1 MGRQIRGLG
10 RSVLILLL
18 TGVGAGDATG
28 QEPSRPGGGPEDVFG
43 DSSART
49 LVLRALSARQ
59 AVSDGLVSYEGLVT
73 ERMRVGVAISP
84 RILTRERTLFR
95 RERVSRIRWDAG
107 ELSLS
112 RTIHDHRESPTF
124 GGLGLG
130 EGRLGMDFDVED
142 ELALDD
148 LRGPSGVRPD
158 VRPVGPLRRGLQS
171 SPCRTVDSKPTS
183 SLSAIPSASLC
194 RSPPRPSP
202 SSRSWSHHGNERG
215 KRWRGS
221 LWFDGASGRLVR
233 AIYRPSGPWDH
244 EVQQPGD
251 LEGVPGFLLPA
262 RGRVTHIVLEY
273 AFYEERWWLP
283 RRLLGEGVFDWN
295 GLVRM
300 PLTIEWALDDV
311 EVNQALTDRVAP
323 GPDGA
328 ERVARMRAGGA
339 RGVTRFSAS
348 HPSDSL
354 IPLPGPLGVA
364 GSRNFTDEE
373 LEPVLERL
381 DDLARLPPTQ
391 SWRPSLRS
399 VFLGLRYNRIQGLVA
414 WSCPGAIRAMPD
426 GRWRHGQLWRPTTR
440 EPEVEVTVEWPGAPR
455 TFALSGYH
463 QVAETGDFGQALG
476 LGNSVSGLAFG
487 WDDGNYY
494 RRSGAKVTTTSFDD
508 RIRVGA
514 FVEHHR
520 TAPLPDWDLPHSPR
534 GNLVALEGTFAGM
547 RARLQTQRGDDSRE
561 GILSVRLWGEG
572 ASGPATYGRLGGEL
586 SGSRGLPGSLT
597 GSPPDPQL
605 VGIARHSA
613 PTAVLHRRH
622 PNASRLLRRY
632 GFRDVLLGR
641 LVQNWPTTFRGSAG
655 PCSRMRAGRERRP
668 GGDAAHPLSEGAW
681 VSPSWTGSF
690 AQTWPVA
697 SAGAIAGGYI
707 STWTA
712 SSRRRRPRVS
722 AEPRKPRLALAHER
736 RFSTETTQTGSP

>member
-1 MGRQIRGLG
+1 M
-10 RSVLILLL
+10 
-18 TGVGAGDATG
+18 
-28 QEPSRPGGGPEDVFG
+28 DVFS

-84 RILTRERTLFR
+84 RLLTRERTLFR

-112 RTIHDHRESPTF
+112 RTVHDHRESPTF
-124 GGLGLG
+124 GGLGLA
-130 EGRLGMDFDVED
+130 EGRLGIDFDVED

-148 LRGPSGVRPD
+148 LRGPSVFDPTSDRLDLFDAGFIQ
-158 VRPVGPLRRGLQS
+158 PVSNRGLEAYQF
-171 SPCRTVDSKPTS
+171 
-183 SLSAIPSASLC
+183 SLGDTLRVTLPQ
-194 RSPPRPSP
+194 PSP
-202 SSRSWSHHGNERG
+202 SLTIIEVLVTPRERA
-215 KRWRGS
+215 WETVEGS

-283 RRLLGEGVFDWN
+283 RRLLGEGVFDW
-295 GLVRM
+295 GSLVRM

-354 IPLPGPLGVA
+354 IPVPEPLGVA

-381 DDLARLPPTQ
+381 DDLTRLPPTQ
-391 SWRPSLRS
+391 AWRPSWRS
-399 VFLGLRYNRIQGLVA
+399 VLLGLRYNRIQGLVA
-414 WSCPGAIRAMPD
+414 GVPWSYSGDTGWALEARAALATHD
-426 GRWRHGQLWRPTTR
+426 R
-440 EPEVEVTVEWPGAPR
+440 EPEVEVTVERPGAPR

-494 RRSGAKVTTTSFDD
+494 RRSGAEVTTTSFDD

-534 GNLVALEGTFAGM
+534 GNLVALEGTFSGM
-547 RARLQTQRGDDSRE
+547 RARLQTQWGDDSRE
-561 GILSVRLWGEG
+561 GILSARLWGEG

-586 SGSRGLPGSLT
+586 SVSRGLPGSLT
-597 GSPPDPQL
+597 GALQIRSGWASPDTPPQRL
-605 VGIARHSA
+605 FYIGGTQTLRGFSGGTAFGTSFWAARAELANDLPGIRGTVFADAGWAGEEAGWGRRTPFVGGGVGLS
-613 PTAVLHRRH
+613 LLDG
-622 PNASRLLRRY
+622 LLRADLARGIRRGDRWRVHVY
-632 GFRDVLLGR
+632 VDGVL
-641 LVQNWPTTFRGSAG
+641 
-655 PCSRMRAGRERRP
+655 
-668 GGDAAHPLSEGAW
+668 
-681 VSPSWTGSF
+681 
-690 AQTWPVA
+690 
-697 SAGAIAGGYI
+697 
-707 STWTA
+707 
-712 SSRRRRPRVS
+712 
-722 AEPRKPRLALAHER
+722 
-736 RFSTETTQTGSP
+736 